1 MPSNTNFRL
10 IKPFDLILL
19 SDEAVIRC
27 STKKASY
34 IFQMISARQVYL
46 RKIQKSAAEQ
56 DAEKIGNL
64 FNGKWFKTVRNHFW
78 GEFFVL

>member
-56 DAEKIGNL
+56 DAEKIRL
-64 FNGKWFKTVRNHFW
+64 
-78 GEFFVL
+78 

>member
-27 STKKASY
+27 STKKASE
-34 IFQMISARQVYL
+34 MTSRRKVYL

-56 DAEKIGNL
+56 DDEKIRL
-64 FNGKWFKTVRNHFW
+64 QC
-78 GEFFVL
+78 

>member
-19 SDEAVIRC
+19 SDEAVLRC
-27 STKKASY
+27 STKKASE
-34 IFQMISARQVYL
+34 MISERQVYL

-56 DAEKIGNL
+56 DAEKIRL
-64 FNGKWFKTVRNHFW
+64 
-78 GEFFVL
+78 EC

>member
-27 STKKASY
+27 STKKASE
-34 IFQMISARQVYL
+34 MTSERQVYL

-56 DAEKIGNL
+56 DAEKIRL
-64 FNGKWFKTVRNHFW
+64 
-78 GEFFVL
+78 EF